1 MKNASIPR
9 LLTQILDIAKLMQ
22 VSGAEIYRIEDTVTR
37 LLTAYGGLEPQ
48 VTAVPSHIIASA
60 RFGDEEYTLT
70 RRVDTQQTD
79 MELLDRLNN
88 LSREICRDRPE
99 PEEISR
105 MLRDLTSRPR
115 YTRWQ
120 NLLIYAFTCSMF
132 TLFFGGSALDAAASA
147 VVGAMLYAARCLFE
161 KTGFNKVFM
170 ALAGSAWASFSAML
184 LVHAGLGRDADK
196 IIIGAVMVLIPG
208 IEMLNG
214 FRDFISGDIQAGI
227 MHLSESLFLAV
238 IIAIGAAGMFTLSGY
253 MGL

>member
-1 MKNASIPR
+1 M
-9 LLTQILDIAKLMQ
+9 TEILDIAKLMQ

-37 LLTAYGGLEPQ
+37 LLTAYGGKNPQ

-60 RFGDEEYTLT
+60 RFGEEEYTLT
-70 RRVDTQQTD
+70 RRVDTQDTD

-88 LSREICRDRPE
+88 LSREICRDTPA
-99 PEEISR
+99 PEEIRR
-105 MLRDLTSRPR
+105 MLQNLISHPR
-115 YTRWQ
+115 YTGWQ
-120 NLLIYAFTCSMF
+120 NTLFYAFTCSMF
-132 TLFFGGSALDAAASA
+132 TLFFGGGALDALASA
-147 VVGAMLYAARCLFE
+147 LVGAMLYAARCLFD
-161 KTGFNKVFM
+161 KMGFKKVFM
-170 ALAGSAWASFSAML
+170 ALVGSACASFAAIM
-184 LVHAGLGRDADK
+184 LVHAGLGKDADK

-227 MHLSESLFLAV
+227 MHLAESLFLGV